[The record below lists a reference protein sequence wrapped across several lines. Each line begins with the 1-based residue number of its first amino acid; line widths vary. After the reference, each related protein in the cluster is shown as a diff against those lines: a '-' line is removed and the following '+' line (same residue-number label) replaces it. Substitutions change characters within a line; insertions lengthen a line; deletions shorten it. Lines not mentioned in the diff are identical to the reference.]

1 MYQPPSGNYDL
12 DINLGIRP
20 FKKANLQTEVEF
32 TLEKRMI
39 RKRSNNELMD
49 KRNGLTLKA
58 LGDKN
63 FKFPDYCPN
72 FFKEG
77 QLIPGQNI
85 KWRPKT
91 IPRKAGT
98 MFENAKLPKQG
109 LMKTYKQRE
118 ADRIKNLEIEAV

>member
-1 MYQPPSGNYDL
+1 M
-12 DINLGIRP
+12 
-20 FKKANLQTEVEF
+20 T
-32 TLEKRMI
+32 
-39 RKRSNNELMD
+39 RKHSNKYLSD
-49 KRNGLTLKA
+49 RRNGLPLRA

-63 FKFPDYCPN
+63 FKFPDYKTN

-118 ADRIKNLEIEAV
+118 AEQIKDLEKEAVAGLDAWEKDILEEYLSPKEEEVSKGGKGK